1 MSMFE
6 HHDVLAAI
14 NGKLPLPEKV
24 EYVHGLLKARF
35 GFIDRIAVA
44 VYDQQT
50 DLLKTF
56 VHSSGDGTP
65 LSLYDARLSDSTSLQ
80 EILKVGRPRLV
91 NDLEIFKQAP
101 AEHAKRLAAGHYQ
114 SSYTMPMS
122 LNGEFFGFLFF
133 NSLQKHVF
141 EETVL
146 YHLDLIGH
154 LLSLLV
160 MHEMSTVRTLVAM
173 VKTVTDMTLRRDPE
187 TGAHLQRM
195 SNYSRLIAKGVADKY
210 RFSDE
215 MVEHIFRFSILHDI
229 GKISIP
235 DKILLKPA
243 KLSEEEF
250 DLMRTHTS
258 KGMEIVEKMLENLG
272 LIDFPHAATLRN
284 ITLYHHEAIDG
295 SGYHGLTD
303 GAIPVEAKIVAVA
316 DVFDALTSTRP
327 YKEAW
332 SNDQAF
338 AYLQSLAG
346 IKFDRDCVAALVDCR
361 DQVESIQ
368 KKFREDELG

>member
-1 MSMFE
+1 
-6 HHDVLAAI
+6 
-14 NGKLPLPEKV
+14 
-24 EYVHGLLKARF
+24 
-35 GFIDRIAVA
+35 
-44 VYDQQT
+44 
-50 DLLKTF
+50 
-56 VHSSGDGTP
+56 
-65 LSLYDARLSDSTSLQ
+65 
-80 EILKVGRPRLV
+80 
-91 NDLEIFKQAP
+91 
-101 AEHAKRLAAGHYQ
+101 
-114 SSYTMPMS
+114 
-122 LNGEFFGFLFF
+122 
-133 NSLQKHVF
+133 
-141 EETVL
+141 
-146 YHLDLIGH
+146 
-154 LLSLLV
+154 
-160 MHEMSTVRTLVAM
+160 
-173 VKTVTDMTLRRDPE
+173 
-187 TGAHLQRM
+187 
-195 SNYSRLIAKGVADKY
+195 
-210 RFSDE
+210 
-215 MVEHIFRFSILHDI
+215 
-229 GKISIP
+229 
-235 DKILLKPA
+235 
-243 KLSEEEF
+243 
-250 DLMRTHTS
+250 MRTHTS